1 MFLTVCVVEKF
12 GHFDKQTSEYPDI
25 YIRTLHATLRT
36 LHSETMTQTMKILSI
51 FGAVGLSTLLTL
63 SATAQY
69 GGGGYGQGG
78 YGQGGYGRGGMG
90 GMSGMNQQT
99 GPQRPMI
106 PNIAGDMANKETK
119 WLKENLSLD
128 KEQAKAVKK
137 LNNEYAGQQQEA
149 IKDMVGK
156 DGKPGPEIRT
166 QIQQMMMMLN
176 EEKEDQLK
184 TLLTPEQWTTYQAK
198 KPEMQKEI
206 GGFRPP
212 APKGMAPH
220 PDSTQS
226 AKQ

>member
-1 MFLTVCVVEKF
+1 
-12 GHFDKQTSEYPDI
+12 
-25 YIRTLHATLRT
+25 
-36 LHSETMTQTMKILSI
+36 MKILSI
-51 FGAVGLSTLLTL
+51 LGAVGLSTLLTL

-78 YGQGGYGRGGMG
+78 YGQGGYGRGS
-90 GMSGMNQQT
+90 MSGMNQQT

-137 LNNEYAGQQQEA
+137 LNNEYAGQQQDA

-156 DGKPGPEIRT
+156 DGKPGPEIRD
-166 QIQQMMMMLN
+166 QIQQMMVMLN

-184 TLLTPEQWTTYQAK
+184 TILTPEQWTAYQTK
-198 KPEMQKEI
+198 KPAMQKEI

-212 APKGMAPH
+212 APKGMIK